1 MRPTVTF
8 HKLWLVSER
17 DESAKQVAFSPS
29 KNLLAGGNETGKSR
43 VLKHLVWAL
52 GCNPRA
58 QTAGGWDSNVVAA
71 VELSIGKKRYT
82 FLRTG
87 RDNIA
92 AFDSAGKLLFA
103 TESAPKWAAFF
114 AETFDYPLK
123 LQRHAE
129 GKFGLAGPE
138 YAVLPF
144 YIDQEG
150 GWGVKW
156 TNFTRLTQFSRWEPL
171 VLEAFTGLRPQRYF
185 LAQLQRDEV
194 VTKLRESRLQQKVQ
208 ARAYEQ
214 VAAMLPK
221 SDTKLDEASFA
232 KELKDVSE
240 KAAALAKEED
250 EMRSALFEAAQLRQE
265 KAAELQMV
273 SRAEHDLVA
282 DLAYLSKYP
291 DEGQL
296 TCPTCGQAHGTSFR
310 ARVELASDAKDAHEL
325 VLNIRQQ
332 LDKVREREHVLRG
345 KLTKVTA
352 SLETLRSAMAR
363 PVDGRPVADII
374 AAQSRTTLEHAYD
387 QSRRDLVA
395 QIDELDE
402 EQKELQEELDG
413 LTDKGREK
421 RLRAE
426 YKQELNS
433 FADRLNIA
441 KAEIGTRISIAA
453 RPPMGS
459 GSSGP
464 RIYLAM
470 HMALLTMNKKYGE
483 GPLLPFI
490 IDTPR
495 QQDIDDE
502 NMSKLLNTIFTHSP
516 SHQIFVAN
524 GSVPQGWTAPQ
535 DCSVLRFD
543 NKRQLLR
550 TEEYK
555 DGVAALAP
563 LVEQMRQAIE
573 AERVAAAAQGE
584 SQDSE
589 VLTSDEGHADEEDE
603 DDGAVDDES

>member
-8 HKLWLVSER
+8 HKLWLISER
-17 DESAKQVAFSPS
+17 DESARQLAFNPS
-29 KNLLAGGNETGKSR
+29 KNLLAGSNETGKSR

-58 QTAGGWDSNVVAA
+58 QAAGGWDSNVVAA
-71 VELSIGKKRYT
+71 VELSVGKKRYT

-87 RDNIA
+87 RDNLA
-92 AFDSAGKLLFA
+92 AFDGAGNLLLA

-194 VTKLRESRLQQKVQ
+194 ATKLRESRLQQKVQ

-221 SDTKLDEASFA
+221 SDTKLDEGSFA
-232 KELKDVSE
+232 QELKEVSE
-240 KAAALAKEED
+240 RAAVLARDED
-250 EMRSALFEAAQLRQE
+250 EVRTSLFEAAQLRHE
-265 KAAELQMV
+265 KTAELQMV
-273 SRAEHDLVA
+273 SRSEQDLVS

-291 DEGQL
+291 DEGEL
-296 TCPTCGQAHGTSFR
+296 TCPTCGQVHGTSFR
-310 ARVELASDAKDAHEL
+310 ARVELAADAKDAHQL
-325 VLNIRQQ
+325 VLSIREQ
-332 LDKVREREHVLRG
+332 LDKVREREHTLRA
-345 KLTKVTA
+345 KLAKVTS
-352 SLETLRSAMAR
+352 SLEQLRAAMAR
-363 PVDGRPVADII
+363 SKDGRPVSDIV
-374 AAQSRTTLEHAYD
+374 AAQSRNTLERAYD

-395 QIDELDE
+395 QIDELE
-402 EQKELQEELDG
+402 GEQKELQEELDG

-426 YKQELNS
+426 YKQELSS

-441 KAEIGTRISIAA
+441 KAEIGQIRIAS

-470 HMALLTMNKKYGE
+470 HMALLSLNKKYGE
-483 GPLLPFI
+483 GPLFPFI

-495 QQDIDDE
+495 QQDIDDA
-502 NMSKLLNTIFTHSP
+502 NMSKLLNTIFTDSP

-524 GSVPQGWTAPQ
+524 GSVPQDWTPPQ
-535 DCSVLRFD
+535 DCSILRFE

-550 TEEYK
+550 PEEYK
-555 DGVAALAP
+555 EGVVALAP
-563 LVEQMRQAIE
+563 FVQEMRKAIE
-573 AERVAAAAQGE
+573 AERAAAAAHGQT
-584 SQDSE
+584 DE
-589 VLTSDEGHADEEDE
+589 VEGPRREEELDDEESDEA
-603 DDGAVDDES
+603 